1 MAEDKTTLVDAQAQ
15 FEGKLSGK
23 DAAVHGRVRGEI
35 ALTGRLLIGEEG
47 RVHASVAADS
57 VEIAGRAR
65 GRRARPGGDAARD
78 GARQGPRGRAGPG
91 GSRRR
96 LALRPGRLR
105 SGARARGDRARGPRS
120 RAWATGD
127 ARGVKLSELAAK
139 LGCELRGDGE
149 VEIRGVAGLDEAGPG
164 DLSFL
169 ANPRYA
175 EKLALTR
182 AGGVVV
188 AAGDATTR
196 PALVSD
202 NPYLAFS
209 RAVALVRPLKH
220 PAPGVHPSAQ
230 VDATAVVGEGVHV
243 GALAV
248 VGAGVHLGARSVLHP
263 HVVLYDGVVIGEDCE
278 LHSGVHVR
286 EHCRLGS
293 RVLVQNGAVIGADGF
308 GFARDAQGRYHKF
321 PQVGIVV
328 IEDDV
333 EIGALTAIDRAAL
346 GETRIGRG
354 TKLDNL
360 VQVGHSVTIG
370 EDTVLAGQVGIAGST
385 RIGRR
390 VTLAGQVGVAG
401 HLEIGDGV
409 VATAQT
415 GIPSSVEPGTVV
427 SGYPAIEN
435 RAWLK
440 SSAVFAKLPELLRRL
455 RELERK
461 VESLLSRDG
470 SSS

>member
-1 MAEDKTTLVDAQAQ
+1 M
-15 FEGKLSGK
+15 KLRELS
-23 DAAVHGRVRGEI
+23 
-35 ALTGRLLIGEEG
+35 
-47 RVHASVAADS
+47 
-57 VEIAGRAR
+57 AR
-65 GRRARPGGDAARD
+65 
-78 GARQGPRGRAGPG
+78 
-91 GSRRR
+91 
-96 LALRPGRLR
+96 
-105 SGARARGDRARGPRS
+105 
-120 RAWATGD
+120 
-127 ARGVKLSELAAK
+127 

-149 VEIRGVAGLDEAGPG
+149 VEIRGVAGLEQAGPD

-175 EKLALTR
+175 DKLEATR
-182 AGGVVV
+182 AGAVIV
-188 AAGDATTR
+188 AAAHAR
-196 PALVSD
+196 RLPCLVSD
-202 NPYLAFS
+202 NPYLAFT
-209 RAVALVRPLKH
+209 RAVALVRPPERK
-220 PAPGVHPSAQ
+220 APGVHPSAQ
-230 VDATAVVGEGVHV
+230 VHASAVLCEGVHI

-248 VGAGVHLGARSVLHP
+248 VGAGVRVGARSVLHP
-263 HVVLYDGVVIGEDCE
+263 HVVLYEGAEVGEDCE
-278 LHSGVHVR
+278 LHSSVQVR
-286 EHCRLGS
+286 ERCRLGN

-308 GFARDAQGRYHKF
+308 GFARDAEGRYHKF

-333 EIGALTAIDRAAL
+333 EIGALTAVDRAAL

-354 TKLDNL
+354 SKLDNL

-370 EDTVLAGQVGIAGST
+370 EDSVLAGQVGIAGST

-415 GIPSSVEPGTVV
+415 GIAGSVEPGAVV
-427 SGYPAIEN
+427 SGSPAIEN

-455 RELERK
+455 RELER
-461 VESLLSRDG
+461 SRDG
-470 SSS
+470 S

>member
-1 MAEDKTTLVDAQAQ
+1 M
-15 FEGKLSGK
+15 KL
-23 DAAVHGRVRGEI
+23 R
-35 ALTGRLLIGEEG
+35 
-47 RVHASVAADS
+47 
-57 VEIAGRAR
+57 
-65 GRRARPGGDAARD
+65 
-78 GARQGPRGRAGPG
+78 
-91 GSRRR
+91 
-96 LALRPGRLR
+96 
-105 SGARARGDRARGPRS
+105 
-120 RAWATGD
+120 
-127 ARGVKLSELAAK
+127 ELAAR

-149 VEIRGVAGLDEAGPG
+149 LEIRGVAGLDDAGPA

-175 EKLALTR
+175 DKLEASR
-182 AGGVVV
+182 AGALVV
-188 AAGDATTR
+188 APGQATSS

-202 NPYLAFS
+202 NPYLAFA
-209 RAVALVRPLKH
+209 RAVALLRPQPR
-220 PAPGVHPSAQ
+220 PAAGVHPSAR
-230 VDATAVVGEGVHV
+230 VDPSAVLGEGVHV

-248 VGAGVHLGARSVLHP
+248 VGAGARVGARSVLHP
-263 HVVLYDGVVIGEDCE
+263 HVVLYDGVELGEDCE

-286 EHCRLGS
+286 ERCRLGS
-293 RVLVQNGAVIGADGF
+293 RVVVQNGAVIGADGF
-308 GFARDAQGRYHKF
+308 GFARDAEGRYHKF

-328 IEDDV
+328 VEDDV

-370 EDTVLAGQVGIAGST
+370 EDSVLAGQVGVAGST

-415 GIPSSVEPGTVV
+415 GIPGSLEPGAVV
-427 SGYPAIEN
+427 SGSPAIEN

-461 VESLLSRDG
+461 VSPSREG
-470 SSS
+470 SSSGRQDPSRES